1 MKLIKLGLTGS
12 IGMGKTRTTLMF
24 KSLGIPTFDSD
35 KKVHDL
41 FTNNNNL
48 KSVIAKNFDG
58 VVSNNII
65 NRNLLGEI
73 VFQNKKKRNELENIV
88 HPLVRLERKKFTL
101 NAIRNRFPIVLYDIP
116 LLFETNSLKLY
127 DYIIVVTAP
136 KFIQDKRVLKRPGMT
151 KEKYENI
158 NLSQMPDFKKKKK
171 ADFIVHS
178 GLGIAYA
185 FNKVKFIV
193 NQLRNIR

>member
-1 MKLIKLGLTGS
+1 MRLIKLGLTGS

-127 DYIIVVTAP
+127 DYTVVVTAP
-136 KFIQDKRVLKRPGMT
+136 KFLQDKRVLKRPGMT

-158 NLSQMPDFKKKKK
+158 NSSQMPDFKKKNK

-193 NQLRNIR
+193 NKLRNIR

>member
-1 MKLIKLGLTGS
+1 MRLIKLGLTGS

-127 DYIIVVTAP
+127 DYTVVVTAP
-136 KFIQDKRVLKRPGMT
+136 KFLQDKRVLKRP
-151 KEKYENI
+151 
-158 NLSQMPDFKKKKK
+158 
-171 ADFIVHS
+171 
-178 GLGIAYA
+178 
-185 FNKVKFIV
+185 
-193 NQLRNIR
+193 